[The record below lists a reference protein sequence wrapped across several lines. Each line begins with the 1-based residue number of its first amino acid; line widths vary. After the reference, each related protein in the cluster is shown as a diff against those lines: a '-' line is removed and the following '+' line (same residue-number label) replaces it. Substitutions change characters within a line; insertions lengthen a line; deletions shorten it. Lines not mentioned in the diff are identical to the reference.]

1 MKCDGPVSAP
11 NSKITCQVFS
21 NHGLYHGIL
30 YVYADNSKLPAKFK
44 TKVGRAL
51 GISADLRS
59 IPWCLPSSKQKLA
72 GHLE

>member
-21 NHGLYHGIL
+21 NHGLYHEIL

-51 GISADLRS
+51 GMNVFF
-59 IPWCLPSSKQKLA
+59 
-72 GHLE
+72 